1 MTFRYLST
9 TIEKDQAWEG
19 NKEEWKWAEKKWKYD
34 RKWDSK
40 LWRRMTDGQSSQ
52 TLSYFCM
59 SILKLKSNGIRA
71 NDSHYLWSKFSF
83 IHLAM
88 FYHLIYSSVTNVNN
102 IMSVLLLTGCCYLGL
117 IFTMPRQI
125 TYTVCLARAYWV
137 YNTQPVHITMYIQTL
152 SLSLAL
158 TKLLSYLIPLYF
170 TERLTC

>member
-1 MTFRYLST
+1 MRWYISRVYPVKLWLSDIYLQLLRK
-9 TIEKDQAWEG
+9 IKPG
-19 NKEEWKWAEKKWKYD
+19 KETKKNENGQKKKWKYD

-59 SILKLKSNGIRA
+59 SILKLPSNGIRA

-137 YNTQPVHITMYIQTL
+137 YNTQPVHITMYI
-152 SLSLAL
+152 
-158 TKLLSYLIPLYF
+158 
-170 TERLTC
+170 